1 MKSGNFHFLEPSG
14 PLQVCNGAA
23 LPFFTS
29 PRWGYR
35 RVQVLKQTQTTPR
48 KLDQV
53 VTLLIFKHEVPLSN
67 LGLSTQF
74 HEVFLDFLP
83 FSLYSSAIV
92 PEIVLRILFFLPTFR
107 VVGYYYNLVVIRCII
122 VRLLTALLITEHK
135 EIRT

>member
-1 MKSGNFHFLEPSG
+1 M
-14 PLQVCNGAA
+14 
-23 LPFFTS
+23 
-29 PRWGYR
+29 
-35 RVQVLKQTQTTPR
+35 QVLKQTQTTPR